1 MHQDPP
7 DDILILA
14 ERLRLGIPLRGMDG
28 RDIPVCDGAGRS
40 YAPIEAAL
48 MLLRSSLAGM
58 ADDDADAYLDE
69 AVERAILVEDAAVA
83 AGIHGGELDA
93 RITGVLVSAAV
104 RADLI
109 ARQGV
114 ASPSELNRATL
125 AWYQL
130 NHLRRASLLSPRQG
144 HGAAGRSAWELD
156 AARLMA

>member
-1 MHQDPP
+1 VHQDPP

-14 ERLRLGIPLRGMDG
+14 ERLRLGIPLHGMDG

-48 MLLRSSLAGM
+48 MLLRSALTGM
-58 ADDDADAYLDE
+58 SDDEADAYLDE

-104 RADLI
+104 RADVMS
-109 ARQGV
+109 RNGT

-125 AWYQL
+125 AWYEL
-130 NHLRRASLLSPRQG
+130 NHLRRASLLSPRTIQR
-144 HGAAGRSAWELD
+144 HGGRPTWGPD
-156 AARLMA
+156 ASRLMA